1 MLDIIFIHIHKTGG
15 KSLSA
20 ILQEVYGR
28 KTTFRLNQNVFRGST
43 PDEIDLR
50 ELFPDSTKILSG
62 HLPYPF
68 LREIVEQDN
77 PRLITWLRD
86 PVERVLSNYYWRLNL
101 DRSHKLEQ
109 TVKPGKDITLEE
121 FIHIPKNQNRMSTFL
136 EGLSLKDL
144 YFLGMMETYDRDLES
159 LAQKLGW
166 KKVPRIHTNINP
178 TFIKEPRQV
187 SPDLRSE
194 MIRLNAL
201 DIELYQEALSLQLS
215 INQSVWS

>member
-1 MLDIIFIHIHKTGG
+1 M
-15 KSLSA
+15 SA
-20 ILQEVYGR
+20 ILQEVYGQ

-43 PDEIDLR
+43 PDEVDLR
-50 ELFPDSTKILSG
+50 DLFPDSTKVLSG

-101 DRSHKLEQ
+101 DRSNRLEQ
-109 TVKPGKDITLEE
+109 NLDPAKDMTLEE
-121 FIHIPKNQNRMSTFL
+121 FIYIPKNQNRMSTFL
-136 EGLSLKDL
+136 EGLSLNDL
-144 YFLGMMETYDRDLES
+144 FFLGLMETYDRDLEA
-159 LAQKLGW
+159 LAHKLNW
-166 KKVPRIHTNINP
+166 KKVPRIHTNVNP

-201 DIELYQEALSLQLS
+201 DIALYQEARSLQSS
-215 INQSVWS
+215 INQSLWS